1 MPRSQTLKS
10 KTHRKSHNEQCLHE
24 CAQKINIRL
33 GRRKSSDADVPYLR
47 ISSRNRSS
55 TDICLEIGRTC
66 CELASHHSTSKGGC
80 EQTGKE
86 QQFAVRTH
94 SHFGQLVSEE

>member
-1 MPRSQTLKS
+1 MTEIQATSRLKEGWPGCHAP
-10 KTHRKSHNEQCLHE
+10 K
-24 CAQKINIRL
+24 RL

-66 CELASHHSTSKGGC
+66 CELASHHY
-80 EQTGKE
+80 
-86 QQFAVRTH
+86 
-94 SHFGQLVSEE
+94 FGQLVSEE